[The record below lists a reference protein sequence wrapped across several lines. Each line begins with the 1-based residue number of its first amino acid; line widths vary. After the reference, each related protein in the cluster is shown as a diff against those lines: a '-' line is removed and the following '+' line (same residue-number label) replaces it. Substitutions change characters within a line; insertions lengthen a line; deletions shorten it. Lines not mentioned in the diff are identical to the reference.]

1 MCLYDAQQHG
11 ADPLPGPEDG
21 WCGKSRV
28 GALTASV
35 MAALATVDGIV
46 CTSSIPAI
54 TALRHVQSQSLIT
67 NLPEF

>member
-1 MCLYDAQQHG
+1 MCLYDAERHG
-11 ADPLPGPEDG
+11 ADPLPEPDDG

-46 CTSSIPAI
+46 CASCRSDFKYWLTR
-54 TALRHVQSQSLIT
+54 LEVLEGWT
-67 NLPEF
+67 NGS